1 VALSNG
7 AIKTI
12 WLKKFLHELQILYT
26 IKPVVLMC
34 DYQNAI
40 KFSEN
45 PIFHDC
51 TKHIVITHH
60 FIKGKVGKKEIE
72 ITYLPT

>member
-1 VALSNG
+1 
-7 AIKTI
+7 
-12 WLKKFLHELQILYT
+12 
-26 IKPVVLMC
+26 MC

-45 PIFHDC
+45 PIFHDR

-60 FIKGKVGKKEIE
+60 FIKEKVGKKVIE

>member
-1 VALSNG
+1 
-7 AIKTI
+7 
-12 WLKKFLHELQILYT
+12 
-26 IKPVVLMC
+26 MC
-34 DYQNAI
+34 DYQSAI

-60 FIKGKVGKKEIE
+60 FIKKKVGKKEIE